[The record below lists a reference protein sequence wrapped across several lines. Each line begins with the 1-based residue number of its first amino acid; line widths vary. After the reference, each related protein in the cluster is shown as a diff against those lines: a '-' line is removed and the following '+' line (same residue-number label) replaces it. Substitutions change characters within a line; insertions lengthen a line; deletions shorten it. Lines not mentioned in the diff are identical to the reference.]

1 MSSEGILPGF
11 DSARAGLMR
20 RALRQSRSR
29 AGLVLIGLTLI
40 LAFGGPLVAPNA
52 PSALVAGPYD
62 PPGDGL
68 LLGADA
74 LGRDVFSRFLWGG
87 RNLVWMSAAAA
98 LIAVGL
104 GTTLGLASAYL
115 KGLPDLLLMRLVDLK
130 LAFPSVV
137 FALLFVT
144 ILGPSL
150 PLLVFLVG
158 ISQAPNVARV
168 MRGAGLGVVERE
180 YVLWARTVA
189 VPTWRILAG
198 EILPNVTAPLL
209 VEVGLRLMW
218 STSMLAG
225 LSFLGYGVQPP
236 DADWGLMIN
245 ESRNALLI
253 QPWAV
258 LAPIVGIAMFTIG
271 GNMLAEGVSRSIS
284 RTE

>member
-1 MSSEGILPGF
+1 MSDQAVLPGF
-11 DSARAGLMR
+11 ENARAGLMR
-20 RALRQSRSR
+20 RALRQNRVR

-40 LAFGGPLVAPNA
+40 LAFGGPLVASNA

-62 PPGDGL
+62 PPADGL

-98 LIAVGL
+98 FIAVGL
-104 GTTLGLASAYL
+104 GTVIGLASAYL

-168 MRGAGLGVVERE
+168 MRGAALGVVERE

>member
-1 MSSEGILPGF
+1 MSDQAVLPGF
-11 DSARAGLMR
+11 ENARAGLMR
-20 RALRQSRSR
+20 RVLRQNRVR
-29 AGLVLIGLTLI
+29 AGLVLIGLTLA

-52 PSALVAGPYD
+52 PAALVAGPYD
-62 PPGDGL
+62 PPAAEL

-98 LIAVGL
+98 FIAVGL
-104 GTTLGLASAYL
+104 GTVIGLASAYL